1 MKLKALIFILII
13 SLFANFYFLL
23 NKKINFSKKGNQ
35 VVERV
40 TRVIDGDTFD
50 TESGLRIRL
59 AGIDA
64 PEYPDG
70 CLGLKAKERLGDL
83 ILGKEVKVEAVS
95 KDNFGRELGFVFDKD
110 IFADKVL
117 LEEGLGRVENG
128 KNPVFGI
135 LLLQAEDSAKKA
147 KRGIWSSLCAGK
159 NDCFIKGNVRRD
171 KGTKTYHFPECFN
184 YEKIVVN
191 EKEGDKWFCTEK
203 EAVAAGFRKAED
215 CPDR

>member
-1 MKLKALIFILII
+1 MII
-13 SLFANFYFLL
+13 SLFVNFYFLFS
-23 NKKINFSKKGNQ
+23 KKIDFSKKGNQ
-35 VVERV
+35 VIERV

-50 TESGLRIRL
+50 TQSGLRIRL
-59 AGIDA
+59 AGVDSA
-64 PEYPDG
+64 EYPDG
-70 CLGLKAKERLGDL
+70 CLGLKAKERLQRL
-83 ILGKEVKVEAVS
+83 ILGKEVKVEVVG

-110 IFADKVL
+110 IFADRVL
-117 LEEGLGRVENG
+117 LEEGLGTVENG

-171 KGTKTYHFPECFN
+171 KGTKTYHFPECYN

-215 CPDR
+215 CPER